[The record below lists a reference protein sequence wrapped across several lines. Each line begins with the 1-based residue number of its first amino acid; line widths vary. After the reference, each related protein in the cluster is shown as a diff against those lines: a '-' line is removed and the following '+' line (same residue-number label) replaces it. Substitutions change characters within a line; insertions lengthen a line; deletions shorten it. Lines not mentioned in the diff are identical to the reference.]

1 MKTFLGLSLSLAIAA
16 CSADDVATNPDA
28 SAPLDAALDTAL
40 DTAPPTPD
48 AAPDVGPPGD
58 GGPDA
63 TDDGGACGTNL
74 PPANSIGAQSLK
86 FTTLHLGDATL
97 TGTVSS
103 TAWRDYGYNLDG
115 LCTTKTSTDVCALV
129 QGSPKAVQVDGTG
142 GNDNAWGANIVPI
155 WQSAMSVPSLSANA
169 SQSPSYLVL
178 DANGKGS
185 VAFTL
190 GGIVMLVP
198 LLEAHVV
205 LSAGKGTIA
214 GVVDTEA
221 YINNVRT
228 VAGNISVSLCAPST
242 FDSIAQQIRQAN
254 DILLDGTN
262 HNGTVCTGMSI
273 ALGFEGATS
282 YAGSLPTIT
291 SSCGDP

>member
-1 MKTFLGLSLSLAIAA
+1 MKTFLGLSLSLVAVAA

-28 SAPLDAALDTAL
+28 SAPVDAAVDVAL

-48 AAPDVGPPGD
+48 AAPDSGLPAD
-58 GGPDA
+58 GGTDA
-63 TDDGGACGTNL
+63 TDDGGACATL
-74 PPANSIGAQSLK
+74 PPQNSIGVQSLK
-86 FTTLHLGDATL
+86 FTTIHLGEATL
-97 TGTVSS
+97 TGTVSAS
-103 TAWRDYGYNLDG
+103 AWKDYGYNLDG
-115 LCTTKTSTDVCALV
+115 LCTTKASTDVCTLV

-142 GNDNAWGANIVPI
+142 GNDNSWGANIVPI
-155 WQSAMSVPSLSANA
+155 WQSALGVPAMSVNA

-178 DANGKGS
+178 DANGKGGF
-185 VAFTL
+185 AFTL
-190 GGIVMLVP
+190 GGIVMIVP

-228 VAGNISVSLCAPST
+228 VAGTISVSLCAPST

-262 HNGTVCTGMSI
+262 HNGTACTGMSI
-273 ALGFEGATS
+273 AIGFEGATS
-282 YAGSLPTIT
+282 YGGSLPTIT
-291 SSCGDP
+291 SSCGDL